1 MRKALT
7 LGVCLAL
14 SVLSAYAPRARAA
27 VLIALDLAALIQQS
41 DHVVVARADSESARY
56 VEGLIV
62 TDVNLRVISALKGPA
77 QPGATLIAT
86 HLGGAVGQVELS
98 VPGAAH
104 FVIGQSAIVFLRHA
118 ADGGELNVT
127 GMTQGVMPIVGA
139 GGAAQ
144 VTVTGGSGAT
154 LMQHDAKGALVP
166 APNAAPQQRG
176 LASVLADIQRLV
188 TASN

>member
-1 MRKALT
+1 
-7 LGVCLAL
+7 
-14 SVLSAYAPRARAA
+14 
-27 VLIALDLAALIQQS
+27 
-41 DHVVVARADSESARY
+41 
-56 VEGLIV
+56 
-62 TDVNLRVISALKGPA
+62 VISALKGPA
-77 QPGATLIAT
+77 QPGASLIAT
-86 HLGGAVGQVELS
+86 HLGGAVGKVALT

-127 GMTQGVMPIVGA
+127 GMTQGVMPIVGT

-166 APNAAPQQRG
+166 APDAAPQQRG
-176 LASVLADIQRLV
+176 LAGVLADIQRLV
-188 TASN
+188 AASN